1 MRKIDLDELYGGE
14 WSFGDECDG
23 GRGGDL
29 EIKTLREHL
38 EEWIQLDSYFCIY
51 MNKQRI
57 QDILDGKITEI
68 DGDSIEFSWCSV
80 NDISDEEEIYSCYDE
95 VSFTPL
101 VLMIDDIKNKARE
114 QGVRPKECWYRENAT
129 ASDTSSDDLPF

>member
-1 MRKIDLDELYGGE
+1 MRKIDLDELYGGY
-14 WSFGDECDG
+14 WSFGDECGG

-38 EEWIQLDSYFCIY
+38 EEWVQLDSYFGIH

-57 QDILDGKITEI
+57 QDILNGKITEF
-68 DGDSIEFSWCSV
+68 DGDSIEFNWC
-80 NDISDEEEIYSCYDE
+80 ISDEEEMHSYYDG

-114 QGVRPKECWYRENAT
+114 QGIKPPETWYREEVDRLAYNT
-129 ASDTSSDDLPF
+129 VNPDLPF

>member
-1 MRKIDLDELYGGE
+1 MRKIDLDELYGGY

-38 EEWIQLDSYFCIY
+38 EEWIQLDSYYCVS

-68 DGDSIEFSWCSV
+68 DGDSIEFSCC
-80 NDISDEEEIYSCYDE
+80 ISDEEEMHSYYDE

-101 VLMIDDIKNKARE
+101 VLMIDDIKNKARK
-114 QGVRPKECWYRENAT
+114 QGIKPPKTWYREEVDWIAYNAVNP
-129 ASDTSSDDLPF
+129 DLPF